1 MKTAIYEPRYLEY
14 PGVSLPEA
22 FARSSSSYDD
32 LSSLYDLPSATT
44 TKEQEET
51 PFTLP
56 DLDYTLN
63 PFKGNRSSAD
73 VAAVEVPTAKSVK
86 PATNLKG
93 TDEKAIYLM
102 KRLQS
107 ELNLTKEQA
116 AGVAGNIH
124 VESQGFNPRAVGDGG
139 AALGLAQWHPDRRRG
154 LDILNMSYEDQVSYL
169 IKELQ
174 TEKTFNARGGLNK
187 LRQLKTASE
196 AAAFIDKN
204 YERSSGEHRR
214 QRQSY
219 AEAYAKLKF
228 LRGGRL

>member
-1 MKTAIYEPRYLEY
+1 MKTVIYEPKYLEY
-14 PGVSLPEA
+14 PGVSLPTPEYSD
-22 FARSSSSYDD
+22 SSGLAD
-32 LSSLYDLPSATT
+32 LFNLPEVTPQQET
-44 TKEQEET
+44 EET
-51 PFTLP
+51 PFSLP
-56 DLDYTLN
+56 IIDYSVN
-63 PFKGNRSSAD
+63 PFKQSGG
-73 VAAVEVPTAKSVK
+73 EKSRGESVT

-93 TDEKAIYLM
+93 TNDKAIYLM
-102 KRLQS
+102 KRLQN

-116 AGVAGNIH
+116 AGIAGNIH
-124 VESQGFNPRAVGDGG
+124 VESQGFNPKAVGDGG

-174 TEKTFNARGGLNK
+174 TEGVFNKKYGGLNK
-187 LRQLKTASE
+187 LRQMKTASE
-196 AAAFIDKN
+196 AAEFIDKA

-228 LRGGRL
+228 LRGGKI

>member
-1 MKTAIYEPRYLEY
+1 MKTVIYEPKYLEY
-14 PGVSLPEA
+14 PGVSLPTPEYGN
-22 FARSSSSYDD
+22 SSGLAD
-32 LSSLYDLPSATT
+32 LFDLPEVTPQQ
-44 TKEQEET
+44 KVEES
-51 PFTLP
+51 PFTIP
-56 DLDYTLN
+56 VIDYSSN
-63 PFKGNRSSAD
+63 PYKGNKSEEATP
-73 VAAVEVPTAKSVK
+73 AA
-86 PATNLKG
+86 NLKG
-93 TDEKAIYLM
+93 TNEKAIYLM
-102 KRLQS
+102 KRLQN

-124 VESQGFNPRAVGDGG
+124 VESQGFNPKAVGDGG
-139 AALGLAQWHPDRRRG
+139 AALGLAQWHPDRRKG

-174 TEKTFNARGGLNK
+174 TEKTFNTRGGLNK

-204 YERSSGEHRR
+204 YERSSGEHRK

-228 LRGGRL
+228 LRGGKL

>member
-1 MKTAIYEPRYLEY
+1 MKTAIYEPKYLEY
-14 PGVSLPEA
+14 PGVSLPEV

-51 PFTLP
+51 PFALP

-73 VAAVEVPTAKSVK
+73 VTTVETPVAK

-116 AGVAGNIH
+116 AGVAGNIAQ
-124 VESQGFNPRAVGDGG
+124 ESGFNPHGRPGDGG
-139 AALGLAQWHPDRRRG
+139 LALGIAQWHPDRRRG
-154 LDILNMSYEDQVSYL
+154 IDLTKMSYEDQVSYL

>member
-1 MKTAIYEPRYLEY
+1 MKTVIYEPKYLKY
-14 PGVSLPEA
+14 PGVSLPTPEYGD
-22 FARSSSSYDD
+22 SSGLAD
-32 LSSLYDLPSATT
+32 LFNLPEVTPQQ
-44 TKEQEET
+44 EVEET
-51 PFTLP
+51 PFSLP
-56 DLDYTLN
+56 IIDYSVN
-63 PFKGNRSSAD
+63 PFKGVSSEGEKSRGES
-73 VAAVEVPTAKSVK
+73 VA

-93 TDEKAIYLM
+93 TNDKAIYLM
-102 KRLQS
+102 KRLQN

-124 VESQGFNPRAVGDGG
+124 VESQGFNPKAVGDGG
-139 AALGLAQWHPDRRRG
+139 AALGLAQWHPDRRKG

-174 TEKTFNARGGLNK
+174 TEGVFNKKYGGLNK
-187 LRQLKTASE
+187 LRQMKTASD
-196 AAAFIDKN
+196 AAAFIDKA

>member
-51 PFTLP
+51 PFALP

-73 VAAVEVPTAKSVK
+73 VAAVETPVAK

-116 AGVAGNIH
+116 AGVAGNIAQ
-124 VESQGFNPRAVGDGG
+124 ESGFDPHGKAGDGG
-139 AALGLAQWHPDRRRG
+139 VALGIAQWHPDRRRG
-154 LDILNMSYEDQVSYL
+154 IDLTKMSYEDQVSYL

-174 TEKTFNARGGLNK
+174 TERTFNAYGGLNK
-187 LRQLKTASE
+187 LRQMKTASE
-196 AAAFIDKN
+196 AAEFIDKA

>member
-1 MKTAIYEPRYLEY
+1 MKTVIYEPKYLTY
-14 PGVSLPEA
+14 PGVSLPTPEYGD
-22 FARSSSSYDD
+22 SSGLAD
-32 LSSLYDLPSATT
+32 LFNLPEVTPQ
-44 TKEQEET
+44 QEET
-51 PFTLP
+51 SFSLP
-56 DLDYTLN
+56 IIDYSVN
-63 PFKGNRSSAD
+63 PFKGVSSGG
-73 VAAVEVPTAKSVK
+73 ESVT

-93 TDEKAIYLM
+93 TNEKAIYLM
-102 KRLQS
+102 KRLQN

-124 VESQGFNPRAVGDGG
+124 VESQGFNPKAVGDKG

-174 TEKTFNARGGLNK
+174 TEKTFNTRGGLNK

-204 YERSSGEHRR
+204 YERSSGEHRK

-228 LRGGRL
+228 LRGGKI

>member
-73 VAAVEVPTAKSVK
+73 VAAVETPTAK

-154 LDILNMSYEDQVSYL
+154 LDILNM
-169 IKELQ
+169 
-174 TEKTFNARGGLNK
+174 KTK
-187 LRQLKTASE
+187 
-196 AAAFIDKN
+196 
-204 YERSSGEHRR
+204 
-214 QRQSY
+214 
-219 AEAYAKLKF
+219 
-228 LRGGRL
+228 

>member
-1 MKTAIYEPRYLEY
+1 MKTVIYEPKYLEY
-14 PGVSLPEA
+14 PGVSLPTPEYGDSSGLSDLFNLPEVTSQQEA
-22 FARSSSSYDD
+22 
-32 LSSLYDLPSATT
+32 
-44 TKEQEET
+44 EET
-51 PFTLP
+51 PFSLP
-56 DLDYTLN
+56 IIDYSVN
-63 PFKGNRSSAD
+63 PFKGVSSGGES
-73 VAAVEVPTAKSVK
+73 VA

-93 TDEKAIYLM
+93 TNDKAIYLM
-102 KRLQS
+102 KRLQN

-124 VESQGFNPRAVGDGG
+124 VESQGFNPKAVGDGG

-174 TEKTFNARGGLNK
+174 TEKTFNTRGGLNK

-204 YERSSGEHRR
+204 YERSSGEHRK

-228 LRGGRL
+228 LRGGKI